1 MKKLLLAGALVV
13 GLSIPAF
20 AVDGIQGGYVATSA
34 ADALTV
40 QKLNSDKQSKGGY
53 VATSAADALTV
64 QKLSSNNP
72 GKHTPQNT
80 HTTSKPS
87 GCVGGEGRHGPHLEV
102 RVGQRPPCHRHP
114 RGRWGRNRRCWTSRW
129 T

>member
-40 QKLNSDKQSKGGY
+40 QKLNSNEPSKGGY

-64 QKLSSNNP
+64 QKLNSETESKGGYVATSAADSFVVQRLSNSSPN
-72 GKHTPQNT
+72 
-80 HTTSKPS
+80 S
-87 GCVGGEGRHGPHLEV
+87 
-102 RVGQRPPCHRHP
+102 
-114 RGRWGRNRRCWTSRW
+114 
-129 T
+129 

>member
-1 MKKLLLAGALVV
+1 VKTKKWQLQAAKTGGSKMKKLLLAGALVV

-40 QKLNSDKQSKGGY
+40 QKLNSDKQSRGGY

-64 QKLSSNNP
+64 QKLSSNKQSN
-72 GKHTPQNT
+72 GGYVA
-80 HTTSKPS
+80 TSAGDSFVVQKLKASSPNS
-87 GCVGGEGRHGPHLEV
+87 
-102 RVGQRPPCHRHP
+102 
-114 RGRWGRNRRCWTSRW
+114 
-129 T
+129 